1 MTKAGDFT
9 RVKRLPEKAV
19 TERDVLN
26 EILDSGFVAHVG
38 VVDDKQP
45 LVIPVGYAREADR
58 IFIHGSSASRL
69 FKLLS
74 QGVPAALTVTH
85 LDGIVLARSLF
96 ESSMN
101 YRCAMVF
108 GAFRKVEGAEEIAGL
123 KAITEQIA
131 PGRWSDARQPTAQE
145 LKATHTLVMDIEQWS
160 VKIGSG
166 GPSDTD
172 ADLADPVTMRLWAGV
187 LPTTTQIGAAVN
199 DSLVP
204 PDVQVPAY
212 VRDLEGRQ
220 L

>member
-1 MTKAGDFT
+1 MTKAGGFT
-9 RVKRLPEKAV
+9 QVKRLPEKAV
-19 TERDVLN
+19 TERQVLN
-26 EILDSGFVAHVG
+26 AILDSSFVAHVG
-38 VVDDKQP
+38 VVDDVQP
-45 LVIPVGYAREADR
+45 LVVPVGYARDEDQ

-74 QGVPAALTVTH
+74 LGRPAALTVTN

-108 GAFRKVEGAEEIAGL
+108 GAFRRLDGAEEIAGL
-123 KAITEQIA
+123 KAITEQIV
-131 PGRWSDARQPTAQE
+131 PGRWSDARQPTPQE
-145 LKATHTLVMDIEQWS
+145 LKATSTLVMDIEQWS

-166 GPSDTD
+166 DPSDTD

-187 LPTTTQIGAAVN
+187 LPTTTRIGAAVS
-199 DSLVP
+199 DPLVP
-204 PDVQVPAY
+204 PNVQVPEY
-212 VRDLEGRQ
+212 VRALEGRQ